1 MLWLL
6 LLAWLAR
13 IVFLLLVFLSIW
25 SVSIMI
31 ERHRFFKAISLP
43 TDQFKQLIRQRNPSG
58 LAEAIKRD
66 NGVLGAF
73 LLEVEKFKSHEQ
85 IDKAFIVLMGEE
97 RKKLEKG
104 LSVLGTLGSTT
115 PFIGLLGTVL
125 GIIVSFGELST
136 GTGSTNSVMFSLA
149 EALILTATGLLVAIP
164 AVVAFNYF
172 SRKVR
177 FIIGETSSV
186 KDLYL
191 AYKE

>member
-1 MLWLL
+1 MLWPI

-13 IVFLLLVFLSIW
+13 IVFVLLIVLSVW

-31 ERHRFFKAISLP
+31 DRHRFFRTLLLP
-43 TDQFKQLIRQRNPSG
+43 SDQFKNLIREKNKSK
-58 LAEAIKRD
+58 LAEMIKKD
-66 NGVLGAF
+66 QSMLGA
-73 LLEVEKFKSHEQ
+73 LLSEIEKFKSSEQ
-85 IDKAFIVLMGEE
+85 VDKAFTVLISEE

-104 LSVLGTLGSTT
+104 LSVLGTLGSTA

-125 GIIVSFGELST
+125 GIIVSFGELSS

-164 AVVAFNYF
+164 AVVAFNYY

-177 FIIGETSSV
+177 LVINEASSV